1 MTRTHDSKR
10 RSLRQPWL
18 VPLPLLPLLAGFAI
32 LLLTGCALLPQR
44 EPVPVPEVPRP
55 TIRTFPEFVA
65 VVVQPGES
73 FSSLALK
80 YLGDPSLDWMIADFN
95 GITSV
100 TPGMELVIPLK
111 PYDRG
116 GLTPDG
122 FQTVP
127 VLCYHQF
134 SEAETNKMTVTGSA
148 FEKQMRFLKDQ
159 GYRVIGLNQ
168 LLDFIDFK
176 GQLPRKAVVITIDD
190 GWRSMY
196 DIAYPIL
203 KQYGYPATLFV
214 YTDLI
219 MGGAKTLD
227 WNLIREMSLNG
238 IDIQCH
244 TKTHSDLNRKAT
256 QQSLADY
263 LEGVKGELAESAA
276 VIQNKAGKK
285 VTYLAYPYGETNS
298 LVVAVAKKLGYRGAF
313 TVERGSNPFFADAYR
328 IQRSMIYGDFTFEE
342 FKKNLKSFTTE
353 SLR

>member
-1 MTRTHDSKR
+1 MNRTHDR
-10 RSLRQPWL
+10 RPRGLRRPWVLSLPL
-18 VPLPLLPLLAGFAI
+18 VPLCACLAI
-32 LLLTGCALLPQR
+32 LLLTGCASFLQR
-44 EPVPVPEVPRP
+44 EPVSVPGAPRP
-55 TIRTFPEFVA
+55 ATRALPEFVA
-65 VVVQPGES
+65 VVVEPGDS
-73 FSSLALK
+73 LSSLALR
-80 YLGDPSLDWMIADFN
+80 YLGDPSMDWIIADFN

-100 TPGMELVIPLK
+100 TPGLELVIPLK

-116 GLTPDG
+116 GLTPEG

-134 SEAETNKMTVTGSA
+134 SETETERMTVTRSA
-148 FEKQMRFLKDQ
+148 FEKQMRFLKDE
-159 GYRVIGLNQ
+159 GYRVISLDQ

-176 GQLPRKAVVITIDD
+176 GELPRRAVVITIDD
-190 GWRSMY
+190 GWRSTY

-203 KQYGYPATLFV
+203 KRYGYPATLFV

-227 WNLIREMSLNG
+227 WDLIREMSVNG

-256 QQSLADY
+256 QQSMRDY
-263 LEGVKGELAESAA
+263 LEGVKRELTESAA
-276 VIQNKAGKK
+276 VIQSKVGKK

-313 TVERGSNPFFADAYR
+313 TVERGGNPFFVDAYR
-328 IQRSMIYGDFTFEE
+328 INRAMIYGDFTLQDFR
-342 FKKNLKSFTTE
+342 KNLKPLTSQ

>member
-1 MTRTHDSKR
+1 MTHAHDGWSRSR
-10 RSLRQPWL
+10 RQSSWFPLPL
-18 VPLPLLPLLAGFAI
+18 VPLCAGLAILFLSGCAPLLQG
-32 LLLTGCALLPQR
+32 
-44 EPVPVPEVPRP
+44 EPVPAPEAPRP
-55 TIRTFPEFVA
+55 TTRTLPGFVA
-65 VVVQPGES
+65 VVVEPGDS
-73 FSSLALK
+73 LSSLALK
-80 YLGDPSLDWMIADFN
+80 YLGDRSLDWMIAEFN

-100 TPGMELVIPLK
+100 TPGLEVVIPLK

-116 GLTPDG
+116 GLTSEG
-122 FQTVP
+122 FQIVP

-134 SEAETNKMTVTGSA
+134 SETAIDKMTVTRSA
-148 FEKQMRFLKDQ
+148 FEKQMRFLKDE
-159 GYRVIGLNQ
+159 GYRVISLDQ

-190 GWRSMY
+190 GWRSTY

-203 KQYGYPATLFV
+203 KEYGYPATLFV

-227 WNLIREMSLNG
+227 WDLIREMSVNG

-256 QQSLADY
+256 QQSTGDY
-263 LEGVKGELAESAA
+263 LKGVERELAESAA
-276 VIQNKAGKK
+276 VIQNKVGKK

-313 TVERGSNPFFADAYR
+313 TVERGGNPFFVDAYR
-328 IQRSMIYGDFTFEE
+328 IQRSMIYGDFTFQD
-342 FKKNLKSFTTE
+342 FKRNLKPFASQ